1 MSFRGAPKRG
11 VVIPE
16 EYLYF
21 EKSRCSTPPLLF
33 GMSTTQHRYGSGRR
47 TNIRSGNRRNSITR
61 GRQNQGKYMTIASRS
76 RALWGGRRR
85 I

>member
-1 MSFRGAPKRG
+1 MEAE
-11 VVIPE
+11 V
-16 EYLYF
+16 F
-21 EKSRCSTPPLLF
+21 EASTSSLF
-33 GMSTTQHRYGSGRR
+33 GMRIQRCYGNGRR
-47 TNIRSGNRRNSITR
+47 MNIRSGNRRNSVMR